1 MERRHFLS
9 RLTQGVAAGMF
20 GAGKAA
26 SGDAKASTGKTRF
39 LSACL
44 GRESGGRNGGFEAAS
59 LTAHGRVIGQT
70 VLKMRA
76 HEIALHPSRM
86 RMLATGRQPGRFST
100 MIDLATGAAEFDLA
114 LDAAHEFN
122 GHAVF
127 LGAGEELVATEEHA
141 ETSEGRLS
149 FYDSATGHWL
159 QAWPSH
165 GIEPHEALVD
175 ARRNRVIVANGGILQ
190 RQSVGEV
197 ASSIIVLDLTDGR
210 LIGKTVLP
218 EELNSLSMRHLAL
231 ATDGAVAVAMQDQ
244 DAQSDLRPLVAVMDT
259 AGKLRFLEIPRAIAE
274 TTRGYIG
281 SVAIDSASRV
291 VCATSPKG
299 NVAMF
304 WSLED
309 DTWLGTARIADGCGV
324 APAGTPGAF
333 VVTGGRGD
341 ILRVETLDG
350 AGIATAPIATML
362 AQDPNWQWDNH
373 LTLVT
378 A

>member
-1 MERRHFLS
+1 MERRYFLS
-9 RLTQGVAAGMF
+9 RLTQGVAANVF

-26 SGDAKASTGKTRF
+26 SGDIKAPIESLRF

-44 GRESGGRNGGFEAAS
+44 GREGSGRNGGFEAAL
-59 LTAHGRVIGQT
+59 LTAGGQVIGQT

-76 HEIALHPSRM
+76 HEIALHPSQKRV
-86 RMLATGRQPGRFST
+86 LATGRQPGRFST

-114 LDAAHEFN
+114 LDAAYEFN

-127 LGAGEELVATEEHA
+127 LGTGEELLATEEHV

-149 FYDSATGHWL
+149 FYDSASGRWL
-159 QAWPSH
+159 RAWSSH
-165 GIEPHEALVD
+165 GVEPHEALVD
-175 ARRNRVIVANGGILQ
+175 VRGNRVIVANGGILQ

-197 ASSIIVLDLTDGR
+197 ASSIVVLDLTDGR

-218 EELNSLSMRHLAL
+218 EELNSLSMRHMAPS
-231 ATDGAVAVAMQDQ
+231 ATGETAIAMQDQ

-259 AGKLRFLEIPRAIAE
+259 AGELRFLAIPRDIAE
-274 TTRGYIG
+274 TMRGYIG

-309 DTWLGTARIADGCGV
+309 DHWLGTARIADGCGV

-341 ILRVETLDG
+341 ILRVETLDASG
-350 AGIATAPIATML
+350 AFITPVATTL
-362 AQDPNWQWDNH
+362 RQDPGWQWDNH
-373 LTLVT
+373 LTMMT